1 MTTILVIGTGP
12 LFAPDV
18 KVFSGQSFRTWHF
31 TKPLVE
37 AGHAV
42 DLVVLP
48 TEGLSDTSDPTN
60 VVQEHQKGD
69 TRYRMVHSTDAEI
82 IKSALRSVLTQKSY
96 DCIVAV
102 NINAGFHA
110 CRLETTLPIW
120 VDLNGYMMGEAQA
133 KCKVYRSDA
142 YLKHFWDRERLA
154 LRRADR
160 FSAVSYKQMLA
171 VIGELGAVGRLNQY
185 TFSHQF
191 VSVVPNAAYEEFLDP
206 ASYPYERSYRGREFP
221 DDTFAILWSGGF
233 NTWTDTKTL
242 AAALSL
248 AMEQNARIRFIA
260 TGAAIP
266 GHDELTYQ
274 SFHDEMA
281 KTGFL
286 DRCHMLGWVEAKE
299 LFSLHR
305 ECDIGINVDSLNYE
319 TIFGAR
325 NRLTNMMAAGLP
337 VLTTLGTELSELI
350 REQRL
355 GYVVGLEDVAE
366 FSNALL
372 HAASNPNNLRQFAQ
386 RAKRYVIENFGYAAT
401 TKGLLKWAEEP
412 ARAPDNDEKVRRN
425 PEAQTV
431 ASVALNP
438 IEEELEYL
446 ERLDIPDLLRQKDE
460 LAAIRGKLLYRLYK
474 KVFG

>member
-1 MTTILVIGTGP
+1 LTTILVIGTGP

-31 TKPLVE
+31 TQPLLE
-37 AGHAV
+37 TGHTV

-48 TEGLSDTSDPTN
+48 TEGLSDTNNTAD
-60 VVQEHQKGD
+60 VIQEHQKAG
-69 TRYRMVHSTDAEI
+69 TTYRMVHSTDPDTI
-82 IKSALRSVLTQKSY
+82 LKSLSAVIAQKAY

-102 NINAGFHA
+102 NINAGYYA
-110 CRLETTLPIW
+110 CRLETTLPLWI
-120 VDLNGYMMGEAQA
+120 DLNGYMMGEAQA
-133 KCKVYRSDA
+133 KCKVYESDS
-142 YLKHFWDRERLA
+142 YLMHFWERERVA

-171 VIGELGAVGRLNQY
+171 VIGELGAVGRLNRY

-206 ASYPYERSYRGREFP
+206 ASYPYERSYRGKEFP
-221 DDTFAILWSGGF
+221 EDAFAVLWSGGF

-248 AMEQNARIRFIA
+248 AMEQNPHICFVA

-266 GHDELTYQ
+266 GHDELTYE
-274 SFHDEMA
+274 SFTAEMS

-286 DRCHMLGWVEAKE
+286 DKCHMLGWVEAKE

-372 HAASNPNNLRQFAQ
+372 HGASNPNNLRQFSQ

-401 TKGLLKWAEEP
+401 TKGLLKWVEEP
-412 ARAPDNDEKVRRN
+412 TRAPDNDEKVRRN
-425 PEAQTV
+425 PTAHKL
-431 ASVALNP
+431 AAIPLNP
-438 IEEELEYL
+438 IEEELLSL
-446 ERLDIPDLLRQKDE
+446 ERLDIPDLLRQKGE
-460 LAAIRGKLLYRLYK
+460 LESIRSKFLYRLYK
-474 KVFG
+474 KLF